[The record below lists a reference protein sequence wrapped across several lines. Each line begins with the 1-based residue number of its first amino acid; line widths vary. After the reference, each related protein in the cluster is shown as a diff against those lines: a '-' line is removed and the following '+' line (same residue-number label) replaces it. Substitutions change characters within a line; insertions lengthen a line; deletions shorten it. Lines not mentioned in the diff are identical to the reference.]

1 MARTQTMVQLS
12 EELVVSL
19 DEAAGR
25 RGLSR
30 SALIR
35 ELVTD
40 GLRRASA
47 ESAGERIA
55 DGYRRIP
62 QARPDA
68 WGDLGVAADAATGEL
83 LLRLDAEERAGGHDP
98 W

>member
-12 EELVVSL
+12 EELVAAL

-25 RGLSR
+25 QGLSR

-40 GLRRASA
+40 GLHRASA
-47 ESAGERIA
+47 DSVGERIA
-55 DGYRRIP
+55 DGYRRVP
-62 QARPDA
+62 QGRPDA
-68 WGDLGVAADAATGEL
+68 WGDLDAATDTATEEL

>member
-19 DEAAGR
+19 DEG
-25 RGLSR
+25 
-30 SALIR
+30 
-35 ELVTD
+35 
-40 GLRRASA
+40 
-47 ESAGERIA
+47 
-55 DGYRRIP
+55 
-62 QARPDA
+62 
-68 WGDLGVAADAATGEL
+68 WGDLSVPTDAATEEL

>member
-19 DEAAGR
+19 DEAADR

-47 ESAGERIA
+47 DSLGKRIVE
-55 DGYRRIP
+55 GYRRLP
-62 QARPDA
+62 QTEPDG
-68 WGDLGVAADAATGEL
+68 WGDPGVAADVATEEL
-83 LLRLDAEERAGGHDP
+83 LLRLDAEERAGGHGP